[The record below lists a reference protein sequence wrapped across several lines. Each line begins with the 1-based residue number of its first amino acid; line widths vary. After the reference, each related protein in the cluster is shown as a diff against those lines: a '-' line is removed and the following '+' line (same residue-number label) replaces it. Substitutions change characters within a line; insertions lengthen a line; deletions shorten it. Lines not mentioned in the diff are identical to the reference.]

1 MKSKTHSS
9 EDTTKSLQIF
19 TLGQFKVLRDG
30 KAIKAKEWG
39 RDKTVE
45 LLQFLITTRHQR
57 ASHKEQIIDRLWP
70 DKDQKS
76 GDRDFK
82 VALHGINKVIE
93 PEKSSRSE
101 AKYINRQGLSYQLAI
116 EDIWIDTDALEAS
129 IAHGNQYINEDID
142 IAKEHLYQAIELHQG
157 NYLPNRLFA
166 DWCAEE
172 RERLQVLILAAYI
185 NLAEIVLSKNPSE
198 SIRLCQQAL
207 LIDPTW
213 EDAYRIQ
220 MKAYDLNG
228 NRPLAI
234 KTYQKCVKVLK
245 KEFDIEPLPI
255 TRNLLTEIRNK

>member
-1 MKSKTHSS
+1 MSREKQTSKAPL
-9 EDTTKSLQIF
+9 EIY
-19 TLGQFKVLRDG
+19 TLGQFKVVRDG
-30 KAIKAKEWG
+30 HVIKSKEWG

-45 LLQFLITTRHQR
+45 LFQFLVTNRHHR

-76 GDRDFK
+76 GASDFK

-93 PEKSSRSE
+93 PDKSSRSE
-101 AKYINRQGLSYQLAI
+101 AKYIKRQGLSYGLDLD
-116 EDIWIDTDALEAS
+116 EIWIDTDALETY
-129 IAHGNQYINEDID
+129 IATGNQYINEDSAT
-142 IAKEHLYQAIELHQG
+142 AKEYLYKAIELHEG

-185 NLAEIVLSKNPSE
+185 SLAELILNENPAE
-198 SIRLCQQAL
+198 SIRLSQQAL
-207 LIDPTW
+207 LIDATW

-255 TRNLLTEIRNK
+255 TRNLLSEIRNK